1 MVHSFFRPAARSGFI
16 GAQARGLTLLALLAL
31 AGCASVPP
39 PDGAMSAAQSQLQA
53 ARDADAGLQRAGRVI
68 DPGMDD
74 LGIAGRGLGADA
86 LGCFGDDDLA
96 SGQRQFTG
104 DREADDAGPDHQTI
118 DVAHRL
124 SRQPRCGMAISMRL
138 AQ

>member
-1 MVHSFFRPAARSGFI
+1 
-16 GAQARGLTLLALLAL
+16 
-31 AGCASVPP
+31 
-39 PDGAMSAAQSQLQA
+39 
-53 ARDADAGLQRAGRVI
+53 
-68 DPGMDD
+68 MDD

-86 LGCFGDDDLA
+86 FGSLSDDDLA
-96 SGQRQFTG
+96 SGQRQLAG

-124 SRQPRCGMAISMRL
+124 SRQPRCGIAISMRL

>member
-1 MVHSFFRPAARSGFI
+1 LASAPESQRRLLGFRGGDDQLAASLVR
-16 GAQARGLTLLALLAL
+16 QTALLQVAIE
-31 AGCASVPP
+31 
-39 PDGAMSAAQSQLQA
+39 QLT
-53 ARDADAGLQRAGRVI
+53 ARDTDAGLQGAGRII

-74 LGIAGRGLGADA
+74 LGIARRGLGADA
-86 LGCFGDDDLA
+86 LGSLGDDDLA
-96 SGQRQFTG
+96 SGQRQLAG
-104 DREADDAGPDHQTI
+104 NREADDAGPDHQTI